1 MATHLPIDVAASP
14 CPHHQLER
22 EAVIA
27 LLLVSVWCGPR
38 AALLT
43 HCNAMPDID
52 PAALSRP
59 VVTLSTPVLA
69 NKTLSINSAG
79 SFKMSKSQIIP
90 ARIDLEPLYA
100 PLKAAIGGEQWLL
113 YKETTAEFLTGRLS
127 QAEYSDRID
136 PLLGGDNG
144 DKDHLHNL
152 LIAALLGNVTREM
165 PDQGIAP
172 WVSANDKP
180 VVPVASKPVTGD
192 AAERRL
198 KGDVMQLP
206 AKDRRRIKDLTQM
219 DWDPYEMLAN
229 TFQEAQRRPSSV
241 PEPPSSAVGSINK
254 MNFDL
259 EIRKRFAQ
267 PLAVESGEFP
277 DVGLITG
284 RMLPMCY
291 DAGLSGG
298 HSSDA
303 PQLLSVATETFI
315 KEILTQ
321 IFSRTRSNGPGDS
334 GCAGLGIGTTW
345 IQTRKFQRQLRV
357 EEEAAQR
364 GEMTRDKNGLL
375 PVEAKAAA
383 ERQQLGM
390 ADMRLSLE
398 LAESGMAQ
406 FPALRTQTMFGYVEG
421 ELENWD
427 DYTWIGGRRPDP
439 LEAEGGSSREQQRAV
454 NGHAEPMDI
463 DGGDAWWDGTES
475 QDVDMLDNVLDSCLA
490 VGIILS
496 RASRNGPSFVAVG
509 LTTTSTTTT
518 TTIMSGIFSS
528 IFGSSLNPFGGGEQ
542 AEHEASGMSRVEEE
556 DEDDSPRASD
566 PDITIRPDSPVSP
579 APPPPDPAAVT
590 GLPPSFGADGAA
602 EGQPPAGDSKPP
614 TGESKP
620 PTARKPPNTD
630 NYPAHYNFSRRTSV
644 SAESLKPNADSYDN
658 WTPPKYEKTPEQLER
673 LQRAIGSNFLFSH
686 LEDEQSGQILGAMV
700 EKPVPAKGIKVINQ
714 GDAGDFFYV
723 VEKGSFD
730 VHVNPAGVI
739 QPGPDGMGAKV
750 GNIEAGGSF
759 GELALMYNAPRA
771 ATVISVEPSCT
782 LWALDR
788 ITFRR
793 ILMESTFARR
803 RMYESFL
810 EEVPLLSTLTPYERS
825 KIADA
830 LETKKFAPG
839 EVIIKEGDPGHDFY
853 LLESGEAAA
862 YKGDTSNQVRQYK
875 KGDFFGEL
883 ALLNDA
889 PRAASVAASTDV
901 KVATLGKSAFQR
913 LLGPVEGI
921 LRRTKYED
929 EGVEG
934 VDPLSKG

>member
-1 MATHLPIDVAASP
+1 
-14 CPHHQLER
+14 
-22 EAVIA
+22 
-27 LLLVSVWCGPR
+27 
-38 AALLT
+38 
-43 HCNAMPDID
+43 MPDID

-59 VVTLSTPVLA
+59 VVTLSTPVLS

-79 SFKMSKSQIIP
+79 SIKITKSQIIP
-90 ARIDLEPLYA
+90 ARIDLEPVYA

-113 YKETTAEFLTGRLS
+113 YKEATAEFLTGRLS

-136 PLLGGDNG
+136 PLLDGDNG

-206 AKDRRRIKDLTQM
+206 ARDRRRIKDLTQM

-229 TFQEAQRRPSSV
+229 TLLETHRRPTSV

-291 DAGLSGG
+291 DAGLAGG

-345 IQTRKFQRQLRV
+345 IQTRKYQRQLRL

-398 LAESGMAQ
+398 LADSGMAQ
-406 FPALRTQTMFGYVEG
+406 FPALRTQTMFGYRDG
-421 ELENWD
+421 ELENWE
-427 DYTWIGGRRPDP
+427 DYTWVGGQRPDP
-439 LEAEGGSSREQQRAV
+439 IEAGGGGGASREQQKAL
-454 NGHAEPMDI
+454 NGHAEPMDV
-463 DGGDAWWDGTES
+463 DGGDAWWDGSES
-475 QDVDMLDNVLDSCLA
+475 QDVDMLDDVLESCLA
-490 VGIILS
+490 P
-496 RASRNGPSFVAVG
+496 SRNGPSFVASG
-509 LTTTSTTTT
+509 LDTITTA
-518 TTIMSGIFSS
+518 IMSGIFTS
-528 IFGSSLNPFGGGEQ
+528 IFGSGLNPFGGGEQ
-542 AEHEASGMSRVEEE
+542 GEHESGGMGRVEEE

-566 PDITIRPDSPVSP
+566 PNITIRPDSPVSP

-590 GLPPSFGADGAA
+590 RPPSDLGADGAA
-602 EGQPPAGDSKPP
+602 DNKSSTSESKSPAGDSKPP
-614 TGESKP
+614 TGDSKP
-620 PTARKPPNTD
+620 PTARKSPNTD
-630 NYPAHYNFSRRTSV
+630 NYPTNYNFSRRTSV

-658 WTPPKYEKTPEQLER
+658 WSPPKYEKTAEQLER

-686 LEDEQSGQILGAMV
+686 MEDEQSGLILGAMV

-730 VHVNPAGVI
+730 VHVNPAGTI

-750 GNIEAGGSF
+750 GNIQAGGSF

-862 YKGDTSNQVRQYK
+862 YKGDPSNQVRQYK

-921 LRRTKYED
+921 LRRTRYED
-929 EGVEG
+929 VETGVEG
-934 VDPLSKG
+934 VDPLSQG